1 MLGFSEHVPNTDL
14 ELPDED
20 HRMLLSEVEDYIA
33 SINKLKQENIDMTIL
48 VGFEAEFDPM
58 KEAFLG
64 EMREKVDYMIL
75 GQHFVKNGMQMV
87 PQKGNPNYPLEYAEM
102 ICKGIESGLFDIVAH
117 PDCFLEF
124 RDTINDDDKVTYE
137 ENCIKA
143 SRMICQKA
151 SEVGIPLE
159 INLGN
164 ALNNKFLN
172 DGNLGIPHPLFWK
185 IAKGYDVKVIKG
197 IDAHSLSAFK
207 NLDKGQELITNIEQ
221 MVSDKMIKGPYDPVV
236 ARQKNSRLQDA
247 YKSHQE
253 ETLTHETHLVSQIVN
268 GSLAGV
274 SNEQDS
280 ESLAVAMGT
289 SLNGIMQRCIDS
301 AERKDK
307 SIVGEISTIADSQE
321 LSNKDKKAKL
331 ERKKQVINE
340 TSQVLANQQRTIE
353 SAKNSIVNATNIGC
367 ESKVEYSTIIRQMT
381 QQKSTKS
388 ELQKMRIEQ
397 NLSSFQSSKNE
408 QKNNSQ
414 SIDKPKVMKKTNN
427 NPKNNTSS
435 SGFANIITLSLI
447 VSFVCGTLLMI
458 VYMLINR

>member
-1 MLGFSEHVPNTDL
+1 
-14 ELPDED
+14 
-20 HRMLLSEVEDYIA
+20 
-33 SINKLKQENIDMTIL
+33 
-48 VGFEAEFDPM
+48 
-58 KEAFLG
+58 
-64 EMREKVDYMIL
+64 
-75 GQHFVKNGMQMV
+75 
-87 PQKGNPNYPLEYAEM
+87 
-102 ICKGIESGLFDIVAH
+102 
-117 PDCFLEF
+117 
-124 RDTINDDDKVTYE
+124 
-137 ENCIKA
+137 
-143 SRMICQKA
+143 
-151 SEVGIPLE
+151 
-159 INLGN
+159 
-164 ALNNKFLN
+164 
-172 DGNLGIPHPLFWK
+172 
-185 IAKGYDVKVIKG
+185 
-197 IDAHSLSAFK
+197 
-207 NLDKGQELITNIEQ
+207 
-221 MVSDKMIKGPYDPVV
+221 
-236 ARQKNSRLQDA
+236 
-247 YKSHQE
+247 
-253 ETLTHETHLVSQIVN
+253 
-268 GSLAGV
+268 
-274 SNEQDS
+274 
-280 ESLAVAMGT
+280 MGT